1 MVISFSETEPLATA
15 FQFQR
20 CTKNGQI
27 YWLGNRIEIKLNV

>member
-20 CTKNGQI
+20 YTKNGQI